1 MLITDVRAHHIR
13 IPYDAGVASFRQG
26 ASAISAL
33 EMVIVEVSTDAG
45 ITGWGDAFAYVSPRT
60 TLSAVNEMIAPQAKG
75 LEVPN
80 ATGIPKFM
88 EQIQRNLH
96 LFGRYGITMFAISG
110 LDIAL
115 WDLAARIERVPGWEE
130 PDGDGGEPGDGTQ
143 EAAGAVAIEGARET
157 KRYRAN
163 DFSISRQ
170 RSWGTPIPVVLCE
183 ACGAVPVPEA
193 DLPVVLP
200 RDIKPTGEGNPLAE
214 RPDFVDVDCPR
225 CGAAAKRAG
234 GRKAAA
240 AAPSGRR
247 PGRPQKS
254 GGLLTLTQISETTGI
269 SYPTLVRYV
278 RIHADKLPSEGKGR
292 ARRFYPQAVDVFR
305 QLRSESGRG
314 GRKKGSGAAKK
325 PAATTR
331 GRISAAS
338 DELSGMVSQRLKQL
352 EKTQQSLEKKF
363 KGFVDSLQKL
373 FR

>member
-1 MLITDVRAHHIR
+1 MAEAESEKLYTLSDISQKTGISMPTLQRYKKMYQDRL
-13 IPYDAGVASFRQG
+13 PSAGQG
-26 ASAISAL
+26 RKQRYPESAL
-33 EMVIVEVSTDAG
+33 PVFDEIKNENAG
-45 ITGWGDAFAYVSPRT
+45 KRGRPRKDP
-60 TLSAVNEMIAPQAKG
+60 SAPRPERPTASKRRPGRPARAAK
-75 LEVPN
+75 PAA
-80 ATGIPKFM
+80 ATPAKRSGRPPGRPPGRPKK
-88 EQIQRNLH
+88 
-96 LFGRYGITMFAISG
+96 
-110 LDIAL
+110 
-115 WDLAARIERVPGWEE
+115 
-130 PDGDGGEPGDGTQ
+130 
-143 EAAGAVAIEGARET
+143 AVA
-157 KRYRAN
+157 
-163 DFSISRQ
+163 
-170 RSWGTPIPVVLCE
+170 
-183 ACGAVPVPEA
+183 AVKSA
-193 DLPVVLP
+193 
-200 RDIKPTGEGNPLAE
+200 T
-214 RPDFVDVDCPR
+214 
-225 CGAAAKRAG
+225 

-278 RIHADKLPSEGKGR
+278 RMHADKLPSEGKGR

-325 PAATTR
+325 GATSAR

-338 DELSGMVSQRLKQL
+338 DELSGMVSHRLKQL